1 MIVGCWCQILL
12 FEIYRVSCQ
21 ILDVICAF
29 NYENG
34 WPNSNQI
41 DVKSSG
47 VQASCFQI
55 FWCNIQNI
63 PQICFQIIPWGWC
76 VYLLYPKINIG
87 GQINFGVSQSHE
99 ESKRSSRRYQGLL
112 SILTFPWHSATGKD
126 PVQIYIYT
134 YIYIYIYIYTCAYIY
149 TCIHLQAD

>member
-1 MIVGCWCQILL
+1 MWCDWPLSQPHETCQSSWGSGSDFCWQENLRKNFCKRDFVIVVSGKHLGVVVFRCAKRMYMIVGCWCQILL

-29 NYENG
+29 NYQNG

-63 PQICFQIIPWGWC
+63 PQICF
-76 VYLLYPKINIG
+76 
-87 GQINFGVSQSHE
+87 
-99 ESKRSSRRYQGLL
+99 
-112 SILTFPWHSATGKD
+112 
-126 PVQIYIYT
+126 
-134 YIYIYIYIYTCAYIY
+134 
-149 TCIHLQAD
+149 